1 MSETATTG
9 ILAFGAYVPRLR
21 LQRGVVASAHAWFNP
36 GLRGL
41 GKGERAMVN
50 WDEDVIT
57 MAVEAAR
64 DCLTGLDRDQIKTV
78 SLASTSA
85 PNADRQN
92 AGIVKEALNLSD
104 DTGSFDL
111 SGGLRAGTSALI
123 QALKAA
129 SGGQTTLCVASE
141 KRKFRAGSEGELLG
155 GDAAA
160 ALLVGSGEPI
170 ARFVGSHSV
179 SMDFVDHFRASGND
193 FDYGWESR
201 WIRDEGYNKIVVGA
215 VRKILS
221 SSGVAADAIKHLIV
235 PVTLKGVAEGIAKK
249 VGIAPEAVRDTL
261 GSTVGDTGAAH
272 AALMLAAALEG
283 AAPGEHILVI
293 GFGQGCDAFLLEVT
307 DAIKR
312 LPARQGVSG
321 WVARRKPESNYM
333 KYLSFNGLLDME
345 KGMRAEADFK
355 QPLTA
360 LYRNRKTVLG
370 LVGGRCTK
378 TGTVQFP
385 KTDISVNPNDRAIG
399 TQEDYPLAEK
409 VARILTYTADN
420 LTYSPDP
427 PAYYGMVEFDGGGRM
442 MAEFTDADAEAI
454 EVGREMRMMFRIKN
468 VDDRRGFTKYFWKA
482 VPVA

>member
-1 MSETATTG
+1 MTG

-21 LQRGVVASAHAWFNP
+21 LQRSVVAGANVWFNSA
-36 GLRGL
+36 LKSL
-41 GKGERAMVN
+41 GKGERAMTN

-64 DCLTGLDRDQIKTV
+64 DCLSGLDRDQVGAV
-78 SLASTSA
+78 SLASTTA

-104 DTGSFDL
+104 ATASFDF
-111 SGGLRAGTSALI
+111 SGGLRAGTSGLI

-129 SGGQTTLCVASE
+129 SGGQTTLCLASE
-141 KRKFRAGSEGELLG
+141 KRKFRAGSEGELNS

-160 ALLVGSGEPI
+160 ALLVGSGDQVI

-179 SMDFVDHFRASGND
+179 TTDFIDHFRATGED

-215 VRKILS
+215 VRTMLA
-221 SSGVAADAIKHLIV
+221 SSGVKPEEITHLIV
-235 PVTLKGVAEGIAKK
+235 PIATRGVAEGIAKRA
-249 VGIAPEAVRDTL
+249 GIAAEAVRDRL
-261 GSTVGDTGAAH
+261 SANVGDTGSAH
-272 AALMLAAALEG
+272 AALMLAHALEE
-283 AAPGEHILVI
+283 AAPGDKILVAS
-293 GFGQGCDAFLLEVT
+293 FGQGCDVFVLEVT
-307 DAIKR
+307 DAIKA
-312 LPARQGVSG
+312 LPSRQGVNG

-333 KYLSFNGLLDME
+333 KYLSFNGLVDLE

-355 QPLTA
+355 QPLTS
-360 LYRNRKTVLG
+360 LFRNRKAVMG

-378 TGTVQFP
+378 TGTIQFP
-385 KTDISVNPNDRAIG
+385 KSDISVNPNDHALG

-409 VARILTYTADN
+409 VARIMTYTADN

-454 EVGREMRMMFRIKN
+454 EVGREVRMMFRIKG
-468 VDDRRGFTKYFWKA
+468 VDERRGFTKYFWKA